1 MFRPLCGPLGFGIMD
16 PVSIA
21 SAFVSQQASQFQ
33 MAAAAKMMKMNAGSS
48 QAIAQLL
55 DAASQN
61 AAKAATAVGVG
72 QNLDITV

>member
-1 MFRPLCGPLGFGIMD
+1 MD

-21 SAFVSQQASQFQ
+21 TAFVRQQASQFQ
-33 MAAAAKMMKMNAGSS
+33 TAAAAKMMKMNADGA

-55 DAASQN
+55 DAAAQN
-61 AAKAATAVGVG
+61 ATKAMTAAGIG